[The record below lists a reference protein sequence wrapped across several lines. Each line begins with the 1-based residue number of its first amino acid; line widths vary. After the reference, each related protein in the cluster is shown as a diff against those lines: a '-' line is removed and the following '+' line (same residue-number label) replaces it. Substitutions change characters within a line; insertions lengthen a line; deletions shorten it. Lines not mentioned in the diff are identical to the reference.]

1 MNSAIEE
8 APQSL
13 SLEGSAS
20 KPAARRGTA
29 LGIKAKLFLA
39 FGAMAMLTGGA
50 SAVAWYAFSDI
61 DRSVTRITA
70 ESVVGMAAS
79 LRLAE
84 KSAEITATA
93 PALIASRTE
102 EERVQEHERLVQRLK
117 ELAAV
122 TEGLKATA
130 VTQPAHLIAIENK
143 IATELNTLSDAVEQR
158 LRLSAMRDA
167 AVADL
172 AALHAKIQNVL
183 EPLVDDA
190 GFNLVI
196 NSEDVATKNKEEISG
211 LVEGGV
217 KALQALLTL
226 SAEGNL
232 AAGLLTEAAHVDDPA
247 LLQPIRE
254 RFSAAAASIDKS
266 LGELAQAA
274 ENEKLRKASQS
285 LIALGSGSDNLFE
298 ARSQELR
305 APTETR
311 AQFQSKREAITA
323 AVAAAHHT
331 LLETLTPMVDDAG
344 FDLVI
349 NSEDV
354 TAKNKEQISGLV
366 EGGVKSLQVL
376 LTLRA
381 ECNLAAGLLNE
392 AAGVP
397 DASALQPLQERFVAA
412 VSGAEKLLAQL
423 PASADYDELK
433 SQVKALLA
441 FGASDKSI
449 FDLRRKEL
457 HQIAVAQSSLQ
468 ANSSLVL
475 NLGKNVTELVKSAQN
490 KSDAAAARTAQA
502 IRHGQ
507 LLLLL
512 ITALS
517 VIGATAIA
525 LQYVVPRVVRPIESI
540 TVAMTG
546 LAAGDTSIDVPGRD
560 RKDEIGRMAEA
571 LGVFRDT
578 AIEVQRSNLREIGE
592 GRRRLELAIENISEA
607 FSLYDPEDRLVV
619 CNYKYRTLF
628 HPGGAAEVALGM
640 TFENIVRRA
649 VEGGYIKD
657 AESRVED
664 WIAERMAR
672 HQDPSGPH
680 IQQRSDGRW
689 ILVSERKTDDGG
701 TVAVYSDI
709 TELKQREN
717 QLADKTRAL
726 EQLSNQLAK
735 YLSPQ
740 VYQSIF
746 TGKQE
751 VKIASRRKKLTVF
764 FSDIA
769 GFTETTE
776 RLESEDL
783 TRLLN
788 HYLTDMSQI
797 ASAYGATIDKYVGD
811 AIVIFFG
818 DPETRGVKEDALAC
832 VEMAIAMRKKMLE
845 LQGVW
850 RASGIEK
857 PLRCRIGINTGFCTV
872 GNFGSE
878 DRMDYTI
885 IGSGVNLASR
895 LEAAAT
901 PGEILVSYETYAN
914 VSDRILCEEHGNLTV
929 KGIAY
934 PVATYRVVDTYENLS
949 AERRFFHEETRNLKL
964 NLTLDA
970 MSAEERDQAAAV
982 LREALNRLSAI
993 GSTTQDRQDS
1003 SE

>member
-130 VTQPAHLIAIENK
+130 VTQPAHLIEIENE

-344 FDLVI
+344 
-349 NSEDV
+349 STSSS
-354 TAKNKEQISGLV
+354 TAK
-366 EGGVKSLQVL
+366 
-376 LTLRA
+376 
-381 ECNLAAGLLNE
+381 
-392 AAGVP
+392 
-397 DASALQPLQERFVAA
+397 
-412 VSGAEKLLAQL
+412 
-423 PASADYDELK
+423 
-433 SQVKALLA
+433 
-441 FGASDKSI
+441 
-449 FDLRRKEL
+449 
-457 HQIAVAQSSLQ
+457 
-468 ANSSLVL
+468 
-475 NLGKNVTELVKSAQN
+475 
-490 KSDAAAARTAQA
+490 
-502 IRHGQ
+502 
-507 LLLLL
+507 
-512 ITALS
+512 
-517 VIGATAIA
+517 
-525 LQYVVPRVVRPIESI
+525 
-540 TVAMTG
+540 M
-546 LAAGDTSIDVPGRD
+546 
-560 RKDEIGRMAEA
+560 
-571 LGVFRDT
+571 
-578 AIEVQRSNLREIGE
+578 
-592 GRRRLELAIENISEA
+592 
-607 FSLYDPEDRLVV
+607 
-619 CNYKYRTLF
+619 
-628 HPGGAAEVALGM
+628 
-640 TFENIVRRA
+640 
-649 VEGGYIKD
+649 
-657 AESRVED
+657 
-664 WIAERMAR
+664 
-672 HQDPSGPH
+672 
-680 IQQRSDGRW
+680 
-689 ILVSERKTDDGG
+689 
-701 TVAVYSDI
+701 
-709 TELKQREN
+709 
-717 QLADKTRAL
+717 
-726 EQLSNQLAK
+726 
-735 YLSPQ
+735 
-740 VYQSIF
+740 
-746 TGKQE
+746 
-751 VKIASRRKKLTVF
+751 
-764 FSDIA
+764 
-769 GFTETTE
+769 
-776 RLESEDL
+776 
-783 TRLLN
+783 
-788 HYLTDMSQI
+788 
-797 ASAYGATIDKYVGD
+797 
-811 AIVIFFG
+811 
-818 DPETRGVKEDALAC
+818 
-832 VEMAIAMRKKMLE
+832 
-845 LQGVW
+845 
-850 RASGIEK
+850 
-857 PLRCRIGINTGFCTV
+857 
-872 GNFGSE
+872 
-878 DRMDYTI
+878 
-885 IGSGVNLASR
+885 
-895 LEAAAT
+895 
-901 PGEILVSYETYAN
+901 
-914 VSDRILCEEHGNLTV
+914 
-929 KGIAY
+929 
-934 PVATYRVVDTYENLS
+934 
-949 AERRFFHEETRNLKL
+949 
-964 NLTLDA
+964 
-970 MSAEERDQAAAV
+970 
-982 LREALNRLSAI
+982 
-993 GSTTQDRQDS
+993 
-1003 SE
+1003 